1 MKKLLAILWVILAA
15 CPAVS
20 LHASV
25 ECGNPASTEMLAPQ
39 SVGLV
44 LSGGGAKGIAH
55 IGVIQAL
62 EDNDIPIDYISGTS
76 MGAIVGGLY
85 ACGYTPSEMLELIK
99 SRSFSYWSTGVIDPK
114 LTYYFLQDEP
124 LPEMLTLNL
133 GDSTLLQ
140 SVLPSSLINPI
151 PMNFA
156 FMELFAP
163 YTAQCGGDFNK
174 LFVPLRTVCSDMT
187 HKRMV
192 VNSQGSLGD
201 AVRASMSFPLVFHP
215 IERDG
220 AVLYDGGIYDNFPV
234 DVMRDNF
241 APQIMIGVDVSAA
254 DEVTSGS
261 NLMAQLEGM
270 IIQRN
275 DYNLPADEGIKM
287 RIHLSDFAL
296 LDFAKAQEIYQIG
309 YNKAVE
315 MMDSIKTRV
324 VSRIPAEARRLRRAV
339 FKSQTPGL
347 VFDSVSVSGGNHR
360 QNEYV
365 RQLFDGGR
373 EGTTF
378 GLRHARD
385 AFYRAVTPGKF
396 RNLEPAANYSDS
408 TGLFNLNLKASLKKN
423 LFISAGGYLTT
434 ASNSTLFLS
443 GAYKTL
449 SFNSLDM
456 RFNAWVGQSYIAAE
470 ASAHIRLL
478 RRVPSGLQIRLVAA
492 RQKYFRRDKM
502 FYQTS
507 EPTALIESDYF
518 GRLEYGVA
526 LGRRGKG
533 GLSLGY
539 GRVEASAGNLA
550 NLFPWLSGRWLMRRN
565 MAEARVSA
573 EYCTL
578 NSLSIPTSGAKVS
591 AVVTGASGQLQTYL
605 NAHTESSVYRRY
617 HRSWVQMEVD
627 AEKYWTFGN
636 KVSVGTRVNALL
648 SSKKLLKDY
657 AAAVVDATGFVAS
670 ATQTNIFTPEFRA
683 NSFVAASLV
692 PVVKLSDVI
701 QVRLLG
707 TVFIPVRP
715 IVRDSDGN
723 ATYGDAFSRPAFF
736 GGVEG
741 VAKLP
746 FANITAYTHY
756 AGHHQ
761 GRWNFGISF
770 GWMIQ
775 APRFLR

>member
-1 MKKLLAILWVILAA
+1 MNKLLIILSGLLAA
-15 CPAVS
+15 CPVMG
-20 LHASV
+20 LRASAPESATV
-25 ECGNPASTEMLAPQ
+25 AETGHEPQ

-85 ACGYTPSEMLELIK
+85 ACGYTPSEMLDLIK
-99 SRSFSYWSTGVIDPK
+99 SRSFSYWSTGVIDPN
-114 LTYYFLQDEP
+114 LTYYFLQDDP
-124 LPEMLTLNL
+124 QPSMLTLNL

-140 SVLPSSLINPI
+140 SVVPSSLINPI

-163 YTAQCGGDFNK
+163 YTAQCGGDFNR

-192 VNSQGSLGD
+192 VNSGGSLGD

-215 IERDG
+215 IERNG

-254 DEVTSGS
+254 DEVTSSS
-261 NLMAQLEGM
+261 NMMAQLEGM

-275 DYNLPADEGIKM
+275 DYNLPPDEGIKM
-287 RIHLSDFAL
+287 RIHLSEFAL
-296 LDFAKAQEIYQIG
+296 LDFEKAQEIYRIG
-309 YNKAVE
+309 YNKALE
-315 MMDSIKTRV
+315 MMDSIKGRV
-324 VSRIPAEARRLRRAV
+324 TARIPAEARQLRREV

-360 QNEYV
+360 QDEYV
-365 RQLFDGGR
+365 RQLFEGGHPGR
-373 EGTTF
+373 PF
-378 GLRHARD
+378 GLRQARD

-396 RNLEPAANYSDS
+396 RNLEPAAIYNDS
-408 TGLFNLNLKASLKKN
+408 TGRFNLKLKSSLKKN
-423 LFISAGGYLTT
+423 FFVSAGGYLTT

-456 RFNAWVGQSYIAAE
+456 KFNAWVGQSYIAAE

-478 RRVPSGLQIRLVAA
+478 RKVPSGLQIRLVAS

-502 FYQTS
+502 FYQAS
-507 EPTALIESDYF
+507 EPTALIESEYF

-533 GLSLGY
+533 ALSIGY
-539 GRVEASAGNLA
+539 GRVEASSGNLY
-550 NLFPWLSGRWLMRRN
+550 NLFPWLSGRWQMRRN
-565 MAEARVSA
+565 VAEARMSA
-573 EYCTL
+573 EFCTL
-578 NSLSIPTSGAKVS
+578 NSLSIPTSGSKVS
-591 AVVTGASGQLQTYL
+591 AVASGMLGQLQTYL
-605 NAHTESSVYRRY
+605 NPHTEALAYRRY
-617 HRSWVQMEVD
+617 HRQWVQLEVD
-627 AEKYWTFGN
+627 AVKYWVLGGS
-636 KVSVGTRVNALL
+636 VSLGTRLNALL

-657 AAAVVDATGFVAS
+657 AAAVVDAPGYVAS
-670 ATQTNIFTPEFRA
+670 AAQTNIFTPEFRA
-683 NSFVAASLV
+683 NSFVAGSLI
-692 PVVKLSDVI
+692 PVVRLSDAI
-701 QVRLLG
+701 QIRMLG
-707 TVFIPVRP
+707 TVFLPVRP
-715 IVRDSDGN
+715 IVHDASG
-723 ATYGDAFSRPAFF
+723 AASYGDAFSRPAFF
-736 GGVEG
+736 GGIEG

-761 GRWNFGISF
+761 GRWNFGISL